1 MKSSP
6 MISIV
11 VSLFCHRYQ
20 YVLNT
25 KEPKCKTKFPLVSNL
40 RYGQRYGNIR
50 IYRVYIRIFYVFL
63 KAETQLNIN
72 HRVVW
77 FG

>member
-1 MKSSP
+1 M
-6 MISIV
+6 
-11 VSLFCHRYQ
+11 
-20 YVLNT
+20 
-25 KEPKCKTKFPLVSNL
+25 VSNL
-40 RYGQRYGNIR
+40 RSGQRYGNIR